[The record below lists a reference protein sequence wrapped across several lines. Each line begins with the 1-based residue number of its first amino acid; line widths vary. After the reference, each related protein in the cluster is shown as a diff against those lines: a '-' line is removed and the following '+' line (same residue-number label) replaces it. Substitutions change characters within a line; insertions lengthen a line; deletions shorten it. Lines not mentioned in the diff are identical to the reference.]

1 MPPHE
6 CICRT
11 KITKVSCGQGRRDQR
26 MNVLVSECS
35 SGCESGWT
43 LYFEH
48 SMDGDAS
55 HKHPLPFL
63 EGNSKRVAD
72 EVEVEDEEKEQEEE
86 EKEEED
92 LSMVSDASSGPPHLH
107 EDDEEEYQDRYQEEY
122 CPSLKC
128 KRSSKRRRKK
138 KKKKKKKMGD
148 HQYHPSFVNDTISS
162 PLINFIPSTGTTA
175 VQSQPSLSSHQSQKT
190 QLSHL
195 HSIFLI
201 FFFYVHGIQYGS
213 MNIFH
218 S

>member
-1 MPPHE
+1 
-6 CICRT
+6 
-11 KITKVSCGQGRRDQR
+11 

-63 EGNSKRVAD
+63 EGYSKRVAD
-72 EVEVEDEEKEQEEE
+72 EVEVEDEEQEQEEE
-86 EKEEED
+86 EEEED
-92 LSMVSDASSGPPHLH
+92 LSMVFDASSGPPHLH

-128 KRSSKRRRKK
+128 KRSSKRR

-162 PLINFIPSTGTTA
+162 PLINFIPGTGTTA

-190 QLSHL
+190 QRC
-195 HSIFLI
+195 
-201 FFFYVHGIQYGS
+201 GS
-213 MNIFH
+213 GRKKVE
-218 S
+218 STR